1 MIGGVTRQGRVARS
15 VRPSNPLSRG
25 QGGATRLAGVG
36 FAILNSRKISP
47 QHWGLQQKQQA
58 CVEEHQSPKNVVC
71 QHFSCLRT

>member
-36 FAILNSRKISP
+36 FAILNSRKI
-47 QHWGLQQKQQA
+47 
-58 CVEEHQSPKNVVC
+58 
-71 QHFSCLRT
+71 HFGGSFASIESHSTGGCSKSSKRV